1 MLLKMLVELIG
12 IEIMIQVDKGI
23 KGKEAS
29 RFREEDFECDVL
41 AKMAVFSLLHKLG
54 AKNLIAEAGSEIDL
68 PYHRD
73 IECDLDGKHLII
85 SAEIKH
91 NWMFGNGYFPFDTVN
106 VLNRKSKEANSRNK
120 FTTFALCS
128 EDLKGIAIIKYEVYD
143 PLNPVLE
150 NTRRG
155 PDYVRKVP
163 ISNAKFYRLVD
174 YRKNTWEI
182 LGEGREWQTLS

>member
-1 MLLKMLVELIG
+1 MLVELIG

-163 ISNAKFYRLVD
+163 ISIAKFYRLV
-174 YRKNTWEI
+174 YNIKNTWEI